1 MTEWELAQALGEVD
15 LRHLK
20 SIKVFYKTEPR
31 WRFIVKNSVKFAIS
45 AAIVIFMIAGF
56 CLPALFFDN
65 SKQGTDV
72 QSDPGP
78 AGSQETSAPAVLP
91 DLPEKDT
98 EGAITICYEDN
109 FDIVFPSALETIQE
123 VKKANGE
130 EPPQFRTVVL
140 PSPDREEERKEKL
153 TQLRVEIMAG
163 GGPDLFLT
171 SIIYMGEF
179 LFPVPEKAM
188 EQGLF
193 YPLDR
198 LMEQAEY
205 FTTEQLN
212 PTVLAAGKTAEGQ
225 MILPLTYTYPLTVMD
240 PALGDP
246 QSWQDLLTLED
257 EKLLGTFYYL
267 LYNEGFSCSLGNL
280 ADYREEKLLFT
291 QEELAQQLR
300 DARNLGAYQD
310 LASFPNKIE
319 IDSHFSKGQGSR
331 GKEPVALYNKDGG
344 VTAVISNYAAIN
356 RNSEHILGSF
366 DLLDFLL
373 SDDIV
378 SGRGVFTGRYVENAL
393 TGEPVE
399 VRPCQGVYAFLHGVP
414 VKEGFLKENL
424 SSMSGDSDL
433 KAIEEINGRINAV
446 QFPSNLSTAVQ
457 EAFYDMMSLYW
468 KNETLPTDADID
480 RIAEENYVKIRM
492 VLQE

>member
-1 MTEWELAQALGEVD
+1 M
-15 LRHLK
+15 
-20 SIKVFYKTEPR
+20 
-31 WRFIVKNSVKFAIS
+31 KNSVKFAIS
-45 AAIVIFMIAGF
+45 AAIIIFMIAGF

-78 AGSQETSAPAVLP
+78 AGSQETSTPAVLP
-91 DLPEKDT
+91 DLPEKDA
-98 EGAITICYEDN
+98 EGTIEICLEKDYKS
-109 FDIVFPSALETIQE
+109 IVFE
-123 VKKANGE
+123 VVDVLNELREKEGKVPLKFHA
-130 EPPQFRTVVL
+130 VVL
-140 PSPDREEERKEKL
+140 PALDKAEEREEKL

-163 GGPDLFLT
+163 GGPDLFLCN
-171 SIIYMGEF
+171 SWKGES

-212 PTVLAAGKTAEGQ
+212 TAVLEGGRTADGQ
-225 MILPLTYTYPLTVMD
+225 MILPLAYTYPLTVMD

-246 QSWQDLLTLED
+246 QSWQEQIKLED
-257 EKLLGTFYYL
+257 EELLGTFFHL
-267 LYNEGFSCSLGNL
+267 LNSEGFSCSLGNL

-300 DARNLGAYQD
+300 DARDLMAYR
-310 LASFPNKIE
+310 
-319 IDSHFSKGQGSR
+319 DSVDYPTDYSLNRFFSKGKGNAKKVPVPICN
-331 GKEPVALYNKDGG
+331 KESG
-344 VTAVISNYAAIN
+344 VTALVSAYAAIN

-366 DLLDFLL
+366 ALLDLLL

-378 SGRGVFTGRYVENAL
+378 SARGIFLGQYVEHAL

-399 VRPCQGVYAFLHGVP
+399 VRPCQGVYAFLRGVP

-480 RIAEENYVKIRM
+480 RIAEENYVKVRM